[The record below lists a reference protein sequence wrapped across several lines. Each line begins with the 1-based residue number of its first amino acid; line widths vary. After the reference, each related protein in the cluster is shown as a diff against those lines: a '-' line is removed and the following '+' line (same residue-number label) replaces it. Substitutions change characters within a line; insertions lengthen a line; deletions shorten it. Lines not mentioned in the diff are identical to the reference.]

1 MTRSKLLA
9 RSGAVLMTVGALATG
24 CSSVSTSSPS
34 QSTQDGKA
42 STEAARPGDTASSSS
57 SPAADA
63 AAPEVGECR
72 ALGYAEISD
81 LSDVTRPKPCA
92 ERHTT
97 YTFAVGTLPDDIA
110 FTGVSIENRAVQDAA
125 AANCR
130 TAFSDFIGGDGATRA
145 LSRLTV
151 TYFLPDQGSF
161 DAGAHWVRCDVVAMQ
176 SEMVLAGLPRELEG
190 FLDDERHLE
199 QFGVCSKGEPGSEEF
214 KLVMCTQQHAY
225 RALAAL
231 RLGTGEAAYPGRQVT
246 KVEGQQWCEAALEAE
261 MGSGG
266 GYTYGWTY
274 PTPRD
279 WDGGQ
284 RFGYCWHRTVS

>member
-24 CSSVSTSSPS
+24 CTSVSTSSPS
-34 QSTQDGKA
+34 QSTQDG
-42 STEAARPGDTASSSS
+42 SPSGEARPGGTASSSS
-57 SPAADA
+57 SPTTDA
-63 AAPEVGECR
+63 SVPEVGECR
-72 ALGYAEISD
+72 SLGYAEISD
-81 LSDVTRPKPCA
+81 LSDASRKKPCA
-92 ERHTT
+92 GRHTT
-97 YTFAVGTLPDDIA
+97 YTFAVTTLPDDVA
-110 FTGVSIENRAVQDAA
+110 FTGVSIENKAIQDAA
-125 AANCR
+125 ATSCR
-130 TAFSDFIGGDGATRA
+130 TAFADFIGGNGAIRA

-176 SEMVLAGLPRELEG
+176 SEMALAELPRGLEG
-190 FLDDERHLE
+190 FLDDEKHLE
-199 QFGVCSKGEPGSEEF
+199 QFGVCSTGEPGSDEF
-214 KLVMCTQQHAY
+214 KLVMCTQPHAY

-231 RLGTGEAAYPGRQVT
+231 RFGTSEAAYPGRQVT
-246 KVEGQQWCEAALEAE
+246 QVEGQQWCEAVLEAE
-261 MGSGG
+261 MGGGG

-284 RFGYCWHRTVS
+284 RFGYCWNRTIS